1 MTLLFMVLALLLDWL
16 LGEPTRR
23 HPLVG
28 FGRLT
33 KLIEAKLYSS
43 ENSQKKQFINGLLG
57 WCILVLPLAL
67 LAYFIS
73 QVDVLNALF
82 SVLVLYL
89 CIGHRSLYDHVTPI
103 ITALKQGDVEQAKT
117 YTSYIVSRDRE
128 TLHVP
133 KASIESVLENG
144 ADAIFSALFW
154 FIVAGLPGVVIY
166 RLSNT
171 LDAMWGYK
179 TDRYLF
185 FGRFAARIDDV
196 LNFIPA
202 RLTALSYAL
211 VGNLRTGLK
220 CWKQQAKQWDSPNAG
235 PVMASG
241 AGALNIEL
249 GGLARYHG
257 IWHDRPILGLNR
269 EASADDI
276 PRALHLV
283 TDSLLLWIAVITV
296 ITGIS
301 YA

>member
-1 MTLLFMVLALLLDWL
+1 MTLLFIILALLLDWL

-28 FGRLT
+28 FGQLT
-33 KLIEAKLYSS
+33 KHIENRLY
-43 ENSQKKQFINGLLG
+43 NANDGIKKQFIKGLLG
-57 WCILVLPLAL
+57 WLVLVAPFAFI
-67 LAYFIS
+67 AYCIS
-73 QVDVLNALF
+73 DIPSLNLIF
-82 SVLVLYL
+82 SVIVLYL

-103 ITALKQGDVEQAKT
+103 ITSLKQGDIEQAKT
-117 YTSYIVSRDRE
+117 LTSYIVSRDRE
-128 TLHVP
+128 TLHIP

-179 TDRYLF
+179 TDRYLY
-185 FGRFAARIDDV
+185 FGRAAARIDD
-196 LNFIPA
+196 LMNYIPA

-211 VGNLRTGLK
+211 VGNVRSGLH
-220 CWKQQAKQWDSPNAG
+220 CWRQQAKRWDSPNAG
-235 PVMASG
+235 PVMAAG
-241 AGALNIEL
+241 AGALEIEL
-249 GGLARYHG
+249 GGQARYHG
-257 IWHDRPILGLNR
+257 VWHDRPTLGLNR
-269 EASADDI
+269 EANADDI

-283 TDSLLLWIAVITV
+283 TDSLLLWIAVITI

>member
-1 MTLLFMVLALLLDWL
+1 MTLLFIVLALLLDWL

-33 KLIEAKLYSS
+33 KLIEAKLYSP

-154 FIVAGLPGVVIY
+154 FIVAGLPGVLIY

>member
-1 MTLLFMVLALLLDWL
+1 MTLLFIVLAVLLDWL

-33 KLIEAKLYSS
+33 KLVETRLYSS
-43 ENSQKKQFINGLLG
+43 EHNQKKQFINGLLG
-57 WCILVLPLAL
+57 WMILVLPFAL
-67 LAYFIS
+67 IAYFIS
-73 QVDVLNALF
+73 QITVLNSLF

-89 CIGHRSLYDHVTPI
+89 CIGHRSLYDHVIPI
-103 ITALKQGDVEQAKT
+103 IEALKQGDIERAKT

-128 TLHVP
+128 TLHIP

-144 ADAIFSALFW
+144 ADAIFSAIFW

-179 TDRYLF
+179 TERYLF

-211 VGNLRTGLK
+211 VGNVRSGLQ

-235 PVMASG
+235 PVMAAG

-257 IWHDRPILGLNR
+257 VWHDRPKLGLNH
-269 EASADDI
+269 EASESDI

-283 TDSLLLWIAVITV
+283 TDSLLLWLAVITV